1 LPRSSFS
8 IFIGFIQMITNEKI
22 RAIQRLLKRGV
33 PLGEIIEDLKKEG
46 HSAEEID
53 EVLNHS
59 SGNSANNDSDS
70 SHEYAGWYATSIGFL
85 ILGIALLLGPHL
97 WLSRYSIFFLV
108 LGIIGVVVRAILK
121 GQTKN

>member
-1 LPRSSFS
+1 
-8 IFIGFIQMITNEKI
+8 MITDEKI

-33 PLGEIIEDLKKEG
+33 PFGEIIEDLKKEG

-59 SGNSANNDSDS
+59 SGNSASHDSDS
-70 SHEYAGWYATSIGFL
+70 SHEYPGWYATSVGFL

-97 WLSRYSIFFLV
+97 WLSRYSVFFLV
-108 LGIIGVVVRAILK
+108 VGMIGVVVWVIPK
-121 GQTKN
+121 GQTKH